1 MKTKP
6 AFCVLS
12 AVDAV
17 METGSLHHV
26 EIGTT
31 NGPAIV
37 ALFKRIYGFKCIAQ
51 RSRAYCEQW
60 VVKAGKAAILVTEP
74 KCHLEKNDEN
84 KDTHNDPLFNKW
96 WSSSSNKPFDGDSV
110 FNIALKV
117 TDLQKVI
124 NNVIEGGGEVV
135 TSPVS
140 IKDEHGQ
147 VDIAVVKSC
156 IGNVYHTLLCYDGYA
171 GNFLPGFT
179 TAENNFIETNINC
192 GLVTHIDHIA
202 FVCDQGSTPQVLKW
216 YEKCF
221 HMKRF
226 FINSNEDEDDGFL
239 ISDTGIGMRMK
250 AMEYWKCSETGL
262 TSGNSQ
268 ESIRFVLVESL
279 KGQGANQV
287 DIFLEDHGGP
297 GVQHMGLYTPDI
309 MSTVTTFKRSGA
321 QFVETPKAYYEDEQ
335 KLSEMKKVGFNVE
348 DLMSCGV
355 LLDTEADVDEDSKNQ
370 CENHRY
376 LLQKFTKPIFSK
388 RTFFLE
394 LIQRVG
400 AQGFGA
406 GNITALWRAVQ
417 AYLTQNTKPSS

>member
-1 MKTKP
+1 
-6 AFCVLS
+6 
-12 AVDAV
+12 
-17 METGSLHHV
+17 
-26 EIGTT
+26 
-31 NGPAIV
+31 
-37 ALFKRIYGFKCIAQ
+37 
-51 RSRAYCEQW
+51 
-60 VVKAGKAAILVTEP
+60 
-74 KCHLEKNDEN
+74 
-84 KDTHNDPLFNKW
+84 
-96 WSSSSNKPFDGDSV
+96 
-110 FNIALKV
+110 
-117 TDLQKVI
+117 
-124 NNVIEGGGEVV
+124 
-135 TSPVS
+135 
-140 IKDEHGQ
+140 
-147 VDIAVVKSC
+147 
-156 IGNVYHTLLCYDGYA
+156 
-171 GNFLPGFT
+171 
-179 TAENNFIETNINC
+179 
-192 GLVTHIDHIA
+192 
-202 FVCDQGSTPQVLKW
+202 
-216 YEKCF
+216 
-221 HMKRF
+221 
-226 FINSNEDEDDGFL
+226 
-239 ISDTGIGMRMK
+239 MK

-321 QFVETPKAYYEDEQ
+321 QFVETPKAYYEDDQ

-370 CENHRY
+370 SENHRY

>member
-37 ALFKRIYGFKCIAQ
+37 DLFKRTYGFQCIAQ

-60 VVKAGKAAILVTEP
+60 VLKAGKAAILVTEP

-96 WSSSSNKPFDGDSV
+96 WSSSSNRPLDGDSV

-171 GNFLPGFT
+171 GDFLPGFT

-202 FVCDQGSTPQVLKW
+202 FVCDQRSTPQVLKW

-221 HMKRF
+221 CMKRF
-226 FINSNEDEDDGFL
+226 FIN
-239 ISDTGIGMRMK
+239 R
-250 AMEYWKCSETGL
+250 
-262 TSGNSQ
+262 Q
-268 ESIRFVLVESL
+268 ESFSISTINN
-279 KGQGANQV
+279 K
-287 DIFLEDHGGP
+287 
-297 GVQHMGLYTPDI
+297 
-309 MSTVTTFKRSGA
+309 STVLKSL
-321 QFVETPKAYYEDEQ
+321 QYI
-335 KLSEMKKVGFNVE
+335 
-348 DLMSCGV
+348 
-355 LLDTEADVDEDSKNQ
+355 
-370 CENHRY
+370 Y
-376 LLQKFTKPIFSK
+376 LY
-388 RTFFLE
+388 
-394 LIQRVG
+394 
-400 AQGFGA
+400 
-406 GNITALWRAVQ
+406 GNF
-417 AYLTQNTKPSS
+417 